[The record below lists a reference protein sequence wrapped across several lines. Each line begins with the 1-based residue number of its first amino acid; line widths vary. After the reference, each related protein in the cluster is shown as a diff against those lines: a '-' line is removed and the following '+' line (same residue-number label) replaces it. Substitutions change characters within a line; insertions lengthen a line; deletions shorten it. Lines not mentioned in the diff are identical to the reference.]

1 LLRDAQG
8 DDLVNRHSVLPARR
22 IDMNGMNAR
31 SLRDVIAVLTEQ
43 QKTVIAKG
51 APFAAHLIG
60 LAIMEL
66 RLTVN
71 EISEEELS
79 ELCDYLEVD
88 SSGSDPVN

>member
-1 LLRDAQG
+1 
-8 DDLVNRHSVLPARR
+8 
-22 IDMNGMNAR
+22 MNGMNAR
-31 SLRDVIAVLTEQ
+31 ALRDVIAVLAEQ
-43 QKTVIAKG
+43 QKIVIAQG

-71 EISEEELS
+71 EISDEELS

-88 SSGSDPVN
+88 SSGNDRAD

>member
-1 LLRDAQG
+1 
-8 DDLVNRHSVLPARR
+8 
-22 IDMNGMNAR
+22 MNGMNAR
-31 SLRDVIAVLTEQ
+31 TLRDVIAVLTEQ
-43 QKTVIAKG
+43 QKTVIAQG

-79 ELCDYLEVD
+79 ELCDYLDVD

>member
-1 LLRDAQG
+1 
-8 DDLVNRHSVLPARR
+8 
-22 IDMNGMNAR
+22 MNGVNAR
-31 SLRDVIAVLTEQ
+31 TLRDVIAVLAEQ
-43 QKTVIAKG
+43 QKTVIAQG

-66 RLTVN
+66 RLTVD

-88 SSGSDPVN
+88 TASGSDPVS